1 MNNEQRDTQDKENLD
16 SSLEL
21 SADQQTQD
29 NLESTNQPVGDN
41 SSPIPTT
48 TPPIINSP
56 SNHPVKKTM
65 LRLSNRWSIYVP
77 IFIILLIGL
86 ITVTIIFYNKQHKST
101 PTIAQ
106 QTLSSSALNKLA
118 NTNQTV
124 GNSNE
129 VLTVQSSSIFNGQ
142 VLVRG
147 QLQVAGQLEIGGGL
161 TLTGITV
168 SGTSILNTLQVNK
181 NLSVSGNASIQGT
194 LALQNNL
201 SVNGSASFSGPVSAP
216 QLTVNNLQL
225 SGNLNLT
232 NHIQTNGSIPSTN
245 TLGSLGS
252 GGTSSINGSDTAG
265 TVTINSGNAPSAGCY
280 VNVNFTT
287 GYSSTPHVLIT
298 PIGPNAA
305 NLSYYINRNTSSFSI
320 CSTNS
325 PQAGQTYVYDYFVI
339 D

>member
-1 MNNEQRDTQDKENLD
+1 MNDEQKDIQAKENLD

-21 SADQQTQD
+21 SADQQTKD
-29 NLESTNQPVGDN
+29 GSETPNQPVVDSNNPN
-41 SSPIPTT
+41 S
-48 TPPIINSP
+48 TPPPTKSP
-56 SNHPVKKTM
+56 NNQSLKKT
-65 LRLSNRWSIYVP
+65 LLKLSNRWSIYVP
-77 IFIILLIGL
+77 IFIILLVGL
-86 ITVTIIFYNKQHKST
+86 IVVTIIFYNNQHKTS
-101 PTIAQ
+101 PSIAQ
-106 QTLSSSALNKLA
+106 QTLSSSALSKLA
-118 NTNQTV
+118 NSSQTV

-168 SGTSILNTLQVNK
+168 SGTSVLNTLQVNK

-225 SGNLNLT
+225 SGNLVLT
-232 NHIQTNGSIPSTN
+232 SHIQTNGSIPSVI
-245 TLGSLGS
+245 TLGAAGS

-265 TVTINSGNAPSAGCY
+265 TVTINSGNSPSAGCY
-280 VNVNFTT
+280 INVNFTT

-298 PIGPNAA
+298 PVGPNAA
-305 NLSYYINRNTSSFSI
+305 NLSYYINRSTSNFSV